1 MMAAF
6 MTHDELTLIMQT
18 LHFAADRHRDQRRK
32 DRQASPY
39 INHPIAVAEV
49 LSAIGGVQDAVT
61 IAAGIL
67 HDTIE
72 DTETTAAEIEA
83 RFGHEI
89 SEVVE
94 EVTDDK
100 TLSPDLRKQLQIDQA
115 HLKSG
120 RARLVKLADKICNV
134 RDIVEYPPDGWSAER
149 KRRYIAWAS
158 AVVDRIRGINKPMEE
173 YFDTLHDRA
182 QAHLSLNASE

>member
-1 MMAAF
+1 MAQ
-6 MTHDELTLIMQT
+6 DELTLILQA

-32 DRQASPY
+32 DEQASPY

-49 LSAIGGVQDAVT
+49 LCVIGGVRDAVA
-61 IAAGIL
+61 IVAGIL

-72 DTETTAAEIEA
+72 DTETTAADIRD
-83 RFGHEI
+83 RFGKDI

-100 TLSPDLRKQLQIDQA
+100 TLPPSQRKQLQIDHA
-115 HLKSG
+115 HLKSK

-134 RDIVEYPPDGWSAER
+134 RDIVERPPEGWPVDR
-149 KRRYIAWAS
+149 KRQYIAWAR
-158 AVVDRIRGINKPMEE
+158 AVVDRMRGSNRPMEE
-173 YFDTLHDRA
+173 YFDALCARA
-182 QAHLSLNASE
+182 DAHLAPDASE